1 MHIPV
6 YHDTSIGTRGEGYNL
21 GDILNMPVFWAN
33 WSFFQSLA
41 DLTTVASQLPQS
53 IAGRYYNHR
62 SDGIGPVTDDPC
74 MPHRPRLLRAVD
86 EYIADNPEIHPMLQ
100 TLQDDAV
107 LCVHLRSGDYGP
119 IDDTFLNAI
128 VQLSKQFATIVVL
141 SGVHCNGNE
150 RFVADNIARL
160 RCSLERIRALVPH
173 AEFVFN
179 HPDVHVCCMAKARNL
194 LVHMGGFSIIGSL
207 VFSGQMLYLTNLFQP
222 VHAQMWHDLHIPHKN
237 ISTLSRKHLEQQNHL
252 SRQKH
257 LEPRPIHPTI
267 QSHWMMRMGMGPVVS
282 KRKIM
287 RMIIGK

>member
-128 VQLSKQFATIVVL
+128 VQLSKQFAKIVVL
-141 SGVHCNGNE
+141 SGVHCNGDE

-160 RCSLERIRALVPH
+160 ICSLERIRALVPR

-252 SRQKH
+252 EQQKH
-257 LEPRPIHPTI
+257 LELRPIHPTI
-267 QSHWMMRMGMGPVVS
+267 QSHWMMRMGPVVS

>member
-6 YHDTSIGTRGEGYNL
+6 YHDTSI
-21 GDILNMPVFWAN
+21 
-33 WSFFQSLA
+33 
-41 DLTTVASQLPQS
+41 
-53 IAGRYYNHR
+53 GRYYNHR

-128 VQLSKQFATIVVL
+128 VQLSKQFAKIVVL

-207 VFSGQMLYLTNLFQP
+207 VFSGQLLYLTNLFQP
-222 VHAQMWHDLHIPHKN
+222 VHAQMWHDLRIPHQN
-237 ISTLSRKHLEQQNHL
+237 ISTLSRNHLEQQNHL
-252 SRQKH
+252 EQRNH

-267 QSHWMMRMGMGPVVS
+267 QSHWMMRMGPVVS